1 MNFGMFT
8 RFNHVFA
15 NRRWMWPQHMRGH
28 YHKYKIHH
36 KISRL
41 RGIAKI
47 MSLNA
52 SRETGPHKEA
62 TSKLPGGKMIFAPT
76 DKDAQYLVGE
86 LCLEDLDK
94 NPLVQFHQWFE
105 QASKS
110 EGLTMPEA
118 TTLATS
124 HMPSG
129 RVSAR
134 MVYLKELDNKG
145 FVIYSNW
152 ETSRKAED
160 LRSNNNASLCFFWKE
175 NERQVRVEG
184 HTERL
189 TPQES
194 QEYYKTRI
202 RGSRIGA
209 WASRQSS
216 KLKNRAEL
224 EDRVH
229 EFEKQFEGQE
239 DIPLPPH
246 WGGMRLVPTRI
257 EFWQGRDNRLHDRF
271 IYERDDKGAWE
282 INRYAP

>member
-1 MNFGMFT
+1 MPMPVGTIF
-8 RFNHVFA
+8 RPHH
-15 NRRWMWPQHMRGH
+15 PPHMRGH

-52 SRETGPHKEA
+52 SREAGTHKEA
-62 TSKLPGGKMIFAPT
+62 TPKHPSGKMIFAPT
-76 DKDAQYLVGE
+76 NKDAQYLIGE
-86 LCLEDLDK
+86 LSIENLHED
-94 NPLVQFHQWFE
+94 PLVQFHEWFE
-105 QASKS
+105 QASKT

-134 MVYLKELDNKG
+134 MVYLKELDSKG

-175 NERQVRVEG
+175 NERQVRIEG
-184 HTERL
+184 YTERL

-216 KLKNRAEL
+216 KLKDRAEL

-246 WGGMRLVPTRI
+246 WGGMRIVPTMI

-271 IYERDDKGAWE
+271 VYKRQSDGSWDIQRV
-282 INRYAP
+282 AP